1 MEEAMFEVVGKKHK
15 LEVKISNGI
24 LSNNI
29 LVIEGG
35 DCINMPEVIEQQFDE
50 AKEFISF
57 GYLGVRR
64 NLIEWYRITEVE

>member
-1 MEEAMFEVVGKKHK
+1 MEEEIFEVVGKKYK

-50 AKEFISF
+50 AKEFINF